1 MFIDTGVTENFN
13 ITHTKSA
20 NNMTVKLIREKTNHQ
35 SPMTNRAV
43 HGSITLPFE
52 TPLNYPTLENAD
64 FLIPAGIYPLKM
76 TWSPR
81 FKKMMPEICDVPERE
96 GIRIHMGT
104 KPEHS
109 EGCVL
114 VSAEALENTK
124 SLINLHNKYYSD
136 EELELKIEN

>member
-1 MFIDTGVTENFN
+1 M
-13 ITHTKSA
+13 K
-20 NNMTVKLIREKTNHQ
+20 VKLIRVKT
-35 SPMTNRAV
+35 RGKAV

-52 TPLNYPTLENAD
+52 ILLSYPTLENAD

-114 VSAEALENTK
+114 VDALALTNIKIFIESFKKWNEN
-124 SLINLHNKYYSD
+124 
-136 EELELKIEN
+136 EELYIEITEKN

>member
-1 MFIDTGVTENFN
+1 
-13 ITHTKSA
+13 
-20 NNMTVKLIREKTNHQ
+20 MTIKLIREKT
-35 SPMTNRAV
+35 RGKAV
-43 HGSITLPFE
+43 HGRISLPFE

-64 FLIPAGIYPLKM
+64 FLIPAGTYPLKM

-96 GIRIHMGT
+96 GIRIHMGN

-114 VSAEALENTK
+114 VDALALTNIKIFIESFKKWNEN
-124 SLINLHNKYYSD
+124 
-136 EELELKIEN
+136 EELYIEITEKN

>member
-1 MFIDTGVTENFN
+1 
-13 ITHTKSA
+13 
-20 NNMTVKLIREKTNHQ
+20 MTVKLIREKT
-35 SPMTNRAV
+35 RGKAV

-52 TPLNYPTLENAD
+52 TPMNYPTLENAD

-114 VSAEALENTK
+114 VDALALTNIKIFIDSFYKWHENET
-124 SLINLHNKYYSD
+124 
-136 EELELKIEN
+136 LELKIEN